1 SADRIGE
8 GRVSGKFSRRVK
20 NACRRGI
27 IGGRRA
33 TGSRRLPIKRPRRSG
48 RDPLGPCFP
57 LLARRHAVPR
67 TLLCCAALAA
77 FGPPAPAEQTVTS
90 TETVIRLT
98 VQPMAAPKPALRYL
112 LLPELKEM
120 NPGNPIESYLRCFAD
135 LSVPEQPVFG
145 ASALRQ
151 ADAAARL
158 DTPDWHIL
166 LQLKT
171 GGFGL

>member
-1 SADRIGE
+1 FIAE
-8 GRVSGKFSRRVK
+8 TVPV
-20 NACRRGI
+20 
-27 IGGRRA
+27 
-33 TGSRRLPIKRPRRSG
+33 
-48 RDPLGPCFP
+48 
-57 LLARRHAVPR
+57 LLFARRYRVPR
-67 TLLCCAALAA
+67 TLFCIAVLAA
-77 FGPPAPAEQTVTS
+77 SCLPCRADQTVTS
-90 TETVIRLT
+90 PETLIRLT
-98 VQPMAAPKPALRYL
+98 VYPMAAPKPALRYL